1 MKKRSWCNHVY
12 GYAALRACARDRI
25 SEAAGDIART
35 GLLGIGVD
43 PSVREAFRRTQERL
57 VRTRILP
64 ESMLRGKTLGELR
77 LDANIGV
84 NVIAMRTDKDLT
96 TNPGSDRMVFEGDII
111 IARGSDVG
119 VIELD
124 RLAKGELREI
134 PRPRLDVEEAH

>member
-1 MKKRSWCNHVY
+1 
-12 GYAALRACARDRI
+12 
-25 SEAAGDIART
+25 
-35 GLLGIGVD
+35 
-43 PSVREAFRRTQERL
+43 
-57 VRTRILP
+57 
-64 ESMLRGKTLGELR
+64 MLRGKTLGELR